1 MVNVN
6 LFYNRTMQFFK
17 DKDSSDFKVHAM
29 IIASQK
35 VVELMGKDLASHFF
49 KHKVSLVNVAPAQ
62 FYGPDAISLV
72 LEGKQN
78 DIKNSLNQLRKICYQ
93 KEIGIESNPIK
104 SIPPV
109 LQGYLFD
116 MENDIRFEKIFS
128 YCSKEYL
135 EYCNQNNI
143 IPHPEVLETLT
154 S

>member
-1 MVNVN
+1 MSG
-6 LFYNRTMQFFK
+6 FK
-17 DKDSSDFKVHAM
+17 DFRNKDSNEIPVHAM

-35 VVELMGKDLASHFF
+35 VVELMGKDLAGHFF
-49 KHKVSLVNVAPAQ
+49 RHKVSLVNVAPAQ

-78 DIKNSLNQLRKICYQ
+78 DIKNSLNQLRTICYQ
-93 KEIGIESNPIK
+93 KEIGIESNPVK

-135 EYCNQNNI
+135 EYCRQKNI
-143 IPHPEVLETLT
+143 NPHPEVLEVLM
-154 S
+154 